1 MALDADYRRALD
13 DVPGIRSYRV
23 VKASPTL
30 RARGFDGRLELRT
43 EAGRRQFL
51 LQIYRSHLTHK

>member
-1 MALDADYRRALD
+1 MALDADYRSALD

-23 VKASPTL
+23 VKASPAL

-43 EAGRRQFL
+43 EAGRR
-51 LQIYRSHLTHK
+51 